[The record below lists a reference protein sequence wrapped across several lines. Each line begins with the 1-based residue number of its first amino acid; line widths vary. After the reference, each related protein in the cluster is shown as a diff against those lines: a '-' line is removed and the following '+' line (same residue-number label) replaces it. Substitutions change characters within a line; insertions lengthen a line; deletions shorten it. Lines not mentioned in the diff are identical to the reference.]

1 MRKIILALI
10 VFVAVSGDVCS
21 AEVKTF
27 HAESSYLM
35 SSSEP
40 IFDAQD
46 KVFKDAVR
54 MISEEAGVI
63 VESLSKSRNGWLE
76 LDRMETLTAAVLR
89 VKSKTFGKEFTDD
102 GLRITVAVDAELD
115 TAEAA
120 EILDEL
126 REARSSAKDY
136 EAVLRDYTK
145 RKNNFDTI
153 YGEYLGSY
161 QKRIMRKIRDGCKLE
176 WTASWTRR

>member
-89 VKSKTFGKEFTDD
+89 VKSKTFGKEFT
-102 GLRITVAVDAELD
+102 VFMHFAAVDGIACFYIIDPVLVYGYIILCFGYIYRRFRLH
-115 TAEAA
+115 EA
-120 EILDEL
+120 
-126 REARSSAKDY
+126 
-136 EAVLRDYTK
+136 
-145 RKNNFDTI
+145 
-153 YGEYLGSY
+153 
-161 QKRIMRKIRDGCKLE
+161 QK
-176 WTASWTRR
+176 